1 MCFVAKKVF
10 FTVYYN
16 NSLIKDVNDASRE
29 RQFPLRKLTAGS
41 EFIKFLKFTK
51 TNDEAEVSHG
61 L

>member
-1 MCFVAKKVF
+1 MLR
-10 FTVYYN
+10 
-16 NSLIKDVNDASRE
+16 SLSAGYSSFGIPLNRHVNDAFRE
-29 RQFPLRKLTAGS
+29 RQFPHRKLTAGS

>member
-1 MCFVAKKVF
+1 MLR
-10 FTVYYN
+10 
-16 NSLIKDVNDASRE
+16 SLSAGLLLFGTPLNRHVNDASRE